1 LSKLISN
8 SYSSGLCAH
17 LYNPNSEE
25 TETGELLKVQGQP
38 GLKKTALVSI
48 KINESIGWRKDPLGR
63 VYKLYEN

>member
-1 LSKLISN
+1 MAKTKYNKLDIYLN
-8 SYSSGLCAH
+8 
-17 LYNPNSEE
+17 NR
-25 TETGELLKVQGQP
+25 TFQGQP